1 MVRNTYRSCSSCW
14 TMWQFRFAWQWSL
27 WRVDIQLVYPND
39 PNSFHRVSEK
49 KSSCYFFWNFCLECR
64 TFTCVNFF
72 TTSRATICSK
82 TVCRYGFSINVN
94 LSLSRCQ
101 TSTLVSSSAVA
112 EIWKRSSAATPNHSG
127 ESTKWSRGTTWSN
140 LPDCLTKKL
149 AKEQTI
155 KKWKQFPVPI
165 LRNTFRTERV
175 KGSQRVS
182 FSPWRNPDHVS
193 KLWSLACNIKSA
205 RNPLVPI
212 GKEHRDRC
220 KPVIK
225 NFLFSSL

>member
-1 MVRNTYRSCSSCW
+1 MIGNTYKSCSSYW

-27 WRVDIQLVYPND
+27 WRVDIQLSYLND

-49 KSSCYFFWNFCLECR
+49 IKLLLFFETFALECWR
-64 TFTCVNFF
+64 FTCVNFF

-94 LSLSRCQ
+94 LSLSRCH

-149 AKEQTI
+149 AKEQAI

-165 LRNTFRTERV
+165 YYVIPSGQNEWEGVNGCHFLR
-175 KGSQRVS
+175 
-182 FSPWRNPDHVS
+182 D
-193 KLWSLACNIKSA
+193 
-205 RNPLVPI
+205 
-212 GKEHRDRC
+212 
-220 KPVIK
+220 VILPMFQ
-225 NFLFSSL
+225 NFDLTHAT

>member
-1 MVRNTYRSCSSCW
+1 MHISSSSNSEIRLRFPLVGAGDKNQLCIMIIVFYGQKHLQKLFKLLNNVTVPFRLTMVALEGRYSALLSKWSKLVPSCVW
-14 TMWQFRFAWQWSL
+14 
-27 WRVDIQLVYPND
+27 
-39 PNSFHRVSEK
+39 K

-155 KKWKQFPVPI
+155 KKMKAI
-165 LRNTFRTERV
+165 SCSYTT
-175 KGSQRVS
+175 
-182 FSPWRNPDHVS
+182 
-193 KLWSLACNIKSA
+193 
-205 RNPLVPI
+205 
-212 GKEHRDRC
+212 
-220 KPVIK
+220 
-225 NFLFSSL
+225 